1 MLSPLVH
8 GNLDGAFRLATA
20 FVGRRLTMGVS
31 VVIWFVVCLGIGT
44 NSDAT
49 EPAVS
54 PRSRGDVVC
63 GPRCV
68 QYVLQHYG
76 IESDLIDLV
85 KETQSDFEA
94 GASLANLNDALR
106 RRGVFTAALKLSP
119 NSVLQWPHPVL
130 MHLSSETE
138 GMGHFV
144 VWLPTQDGSESQVW
158 NGLSGTQTGPE
169 SVLAK
174 KRSGYVLLTATAEI
188 PQPEAAARRKNRLD
202 LWFLFCLVGVVALIG
217 VMASY
222 WQSVWRVCRCVRL
235 SGFGSY
241 LTRKE

>member
-8 GNLDGAFRLATA
+8 GNLDSAFRLATA
-20 FVGRRLTMGVS
+20 SVGQRLTVGVS
-31 VVIWFVVCLGIGT
+31 VVVWFLVCSGIGI
-44 NSDAT
+44 NADAT

-76 IESDLIDLV
+76 IDSDLIDLV

-94 GASLANLNDALR
+94 GASLATLDDALR

-119 NSVLQWPHPVL
+119 NAILQWPQPVL
-130 MHLSSETE
+130 MHLSPETE

-144 VWLPTQDGSESQVW
+144 VWLPTTDGSRSQVW
-158 NGLSGTQTGPE
+158 NGLSGTQTGLE
-169 SVLAK
+169 SVLSK
-174 KRSGYVLLTATAEI
+174 KRSGYVLLTAAAEI
-188 PQPEAAARRKNRLD
+188 RQPETAAQRTIRLE
-202 LWFLFCLVGVVALIG
+202 LWSLFRLVGVIALIG
-217 VMASY
+217 VVASY
-222 WQSVWRVCRCVRL
+222 WQSVWRACRRVRL
-235 SGFGSY
+235 SLFGSY

>member
-1 MLSPLVH
+1 MLFPLVR
-8 GNLDGAFRLATA
+8 GNLDSALRRVTA
-20 FVGRRLTMGVS
+20 SVGQRLTLGVC
-31 VVIWFVVCLGIGT
+31 VVVWFLVCSGIGI
-44 NSDAT
+44 NADAT
-49 EPAVS
+49 EPVPS

-94 GASLANLNDALR
+94 GASLAALDDALR

-119 NSVLQWPHPVL
+119 NAALQWPHPVL
-130 MHLSSETE
+130 MHLSPETGE
-138 GMGHFV
+138 MGHFV
-144 VWLPTQDGSESQVW
+144 VWLPTPDGSKSQVW
-158 NGLSGTQTGPE
+158 NGLSGTQSGLE

-174 KRSGYVLLTATAEI
+174 KRSGYVLLTAAAEI
-188 PQPEAAARRKNRLD
+188 RQPETAAQRTTRLD
-202 LWFLFCLVGVVALIG
+202 LWYLFRLVGVLALIG
-217 VMASY
+217 VMVTY
-222 WQSVWRVCRCVRL
+222 WQSVWRACRCVRL
-235 SGFGSY
+235 SMFGSY